1 MILNGKVMIAIIRK
15 NRVTI
20 RMVARELG
28 VSLEEW
34 KRVLTQRS
42 PLGMTESEQLLAM
55 FGAKDMARAIDWE
68 ALHARCP
75 V

>member
-1 MILNGKVMIAIIRK
+1 MILKGKVMIAIIRK
-15 NRVTI
+15 NKVTL

-55 FGAKDMARAIDWE
+55 FGAKDMSRAIDWE
-68 ALHARCP
+68 ALHASCSL
-75 V
+75 